1 MKYHESVL
9 EDFTGFLFVDSRSN
23 AFLNLTLVNVMGSVH
38 GTISSIN
45 YTQVSIHK
53 IKVQFPNSVPVTT
66 LLDRLSK
73 FRRQVK
79 QARLPTIT
87 AVALGPSY

>member
-45 YTQVSIHK
+45 YTQVSIHTGCGEK
-53 IKVQFPNSVPVTT
+53 KYT
-66 LLDRLSK
+66 LEQTKYAKSCLNQSRSFILKALK
-73 FRRQVK
+73 FQ
-79 QARLPTIT
+79 
-87 AVALGPSY
+87 

>member
-9 EDFTGFLFVDSRSN
+9 EDFSGLLLVDSRSN

-45 YTQVSIHK
+45 YTQVSIYK
-53 IKVQFPNSVPVTT
+53 INV
-66 LLDRLSK
+66 L
-73 FRRQVK
+73 
-79 QARLPTIT
+79 
-87 AVALGPSY
+87 